1 MINGALK
8 HLSVWVSVFQSNYE
22 KNGLGWNGNISRAN
36 YCLILTR
43 ADLRPNKNDAI
54 HEVQFKVI
62 RKVFLKHNKSFRWHL
77 GDYEKHNFSPFE
89 GL

>member
-54 HEVQFKVI
+54 FMKYNFTLKKLQPQICMVQV
-62 RKVFLKHNKSFRWHL
+62 
-77 GDYEKHNFSPFE
+77 
-89 GL
+89 